1 MQNARTFFDGPRRS
15 GLEPVGFLRVNQSWK
30 DAVDAIDLSYV
41 ALAILP
47 VGGILIAVPLALL
60 HLNYPIWLVL
70 LTAPALA
77 YIQVLVVDLGWS
89 ALERWPRWRSMLER
103 RRSRRVERLVESK
116 GAFWATFVAA
126 GLISP
131 WVVMAFMR
139 YARLPQRRVALP
151 IYLSMLTVTII
162 VAAICVFVP
171 GWFSSTL

>member
-1 MQNARTFFDGPRRS
+1 M
-15 GLEPVGFLRVNQSWK
+15 
-30 DAVDAIDLSYV
+30 
-41 ALAILP
+41 
-47 VGGILIAVPLALL
+47 GGILLAVPLALL
-60 HLNYPIWLVL
+60 HLDYPVWLVL

-89 ALERWPRWRSMLER
+89 ALERWSWWRDMLER

-126 GLISP
+126 GLVSP

-151 IYLSMLTVTII
+151 IYLAMLTYTI
-162 VAAICVFVP
+162 VAAAICVFVP
-171 GWFSSTL
+171 EWFSTA